1 MGAVEVNG
9 WRDVQELLIAT
20 GNPGKVR
27 EFTKL
32 LGGLPFKLVSL
43 SDAGITDTV
52 EETGVTFE
60 ENAILKA
67 RYYAACSGMLTLAD
81 DSGLVVDAL
90 DGRPGVLS
98 ARYGGEGFSDSQRV
112 DLLLEELA
120 DVPWE
125 KRTARFQCV
134 IAVAW
139 PSNSIRTVVGSVEGV
154 IQYICEGSNGFG
166 YDPIFRLPD
175 RGCTTA
181 QLSTPE
187 KNLISHRGR
196 AARKAADMLMGKD
209 AAGP

>member
-1 MGAVEVNG
+1 MGAVEDDA
-9 WRDVQELLIAT
+9 WRTVQDLLIAT

-27 EFTKL
+27 EFTEL
-32 LGGLPFKLVSL
+32 LDGLPFKLVSL
-43 SDAGITDTV
+43 SDAGITDSV

-67 RYYAACSGMLTLAD
+67 RHYAARSGMLTLAD

-98 ARYGGEGFSDSQRV
+98 ARYGGEELSDSQRV
-112 DLLLEELA
+112 ELLLKELA
-120 DVPWE
+120 NIPWE
-125 KRTARFQCV
+125 NRTARFQCV
-134 IAVAW
+134 IVLAW
-139 PSNSIRTVVGSVEGV
+139 PSGCIRTVVGSVEGV
-154 IQYICEGSNGFG
+154 IQYISEGSNGFG
-166 YDPIFRLPD
+166 YDPIFHLAD

-181 QLSTPE
+181 QLSTSE

-209 AAGP
+209 AVGP

>member
-9 WRDVQELLIAT
+9 WRNVQELLIAT

-27 EFTKL
+27 EFTEL
-32 LGGLPFKLVSL
+32 LDGLPFKLVSL

-67 RYYAACSGMLTLAD
+67 RYYAGCSGMMTLAD

-98 ARYGGEGFSDSQRV
+98 ARYGGEELSDSQRV

-120 DVPWE
+120 NVPWE
-125 KRTARFQCV
+125 NRTARFQCV
-134 IAVAW
+134 IALAW
-139 PSNSIRTVVGSVEGV
+139 PSGRIRTVVGAVEGV
-154 IQYICEGSNGFG
+154 IQYIGEGSNGFG
-166 YDPIFRLPD
+166 YDPIFHLPD

-196 AARKAADMLMGKD
+196 AARKAADMLMEKC
-209 AAGP
+209 AAGL